1 MYSYC
6 KYIQDIKVFGEVR
19 PQWDL
24 SIPSTYTSRSNH
36 FKHYKKCHVS
46 SRWKEDISSFVK
58 SQYQSWITFY
68 LQWVLR
74 TTGWVWWHFIQSV
87 NALESHTTHNPAA
100 SIGFSK
106 VHLLQFFHDL
116 GPKASI
122 CFRDMY
128 SSYGLLPRNSND
140 FQEILVHAEDDPY
153 QKRFKFLFIAET
165 AFRFQDQ
172 IFLKITKDTRSFAH
186 TFLRNSTLFQ
196 SILRT
201 CSLME
206 IRKSGY
212 WKPHLCCVSKVWRWY
227 V

>member
-116 GPKASI
+116 GPKAKYLQFVLEI
-122 CFRDMY
+122 CIQVMGFCPEILMIFKRSWSMLRMILISRG
-128 SSYGLLPRNSND
+128 SSFCSLPRLHFD
-140 FQEILVHAEDDPY
+140 FKI
-153 QKRFKFLFIAET
+153 KFF
-165 AFRFQDQ
+165 
-172 IFLKITKDTRSFAH
+172 
-186 TFLRNSTLFQ
+186 
-196 SILRT
+196 
-201 CSLME
+201 
-206 IRKSGY
+206 
-212 WKPHLCCVSKVWRWY
+212 WK
-227 V
+227 